1 LIATGSEVTPFP
13 GIDIDEEQIV
23 SSTGALCLKA
33 VPEKMIIIGAGVIGL
48 ELVIIFALLRI
59 FEAYEERKF
68 EKFYV
73 GISVVSPRL
82 QGDGC

>member
-1 LIATGSEVTPFP
+1 
-13 GIDIDEEQIV
+13 
-23 SSTGALCLKA
+23 
-33 VPEKMIIIGAGVIGL
+33 MIIIGAGVIGL
-48 ELVIIFALLRI
+48 ELVITFTLLRI
-59 FEAYEERKF
+59 FEAYKERKF